1 MHPPRPKS
9 VQMDLFGPCPGS
21 QPLDT
26 PEWQSLPQPTRRRA
40 TVLMTRLFLEH
51 RRTEADADR
60 DPENGDV

>member
-1 MHPPRPKS
+1 MYLFRPKA
-9 VQMDLFGPCPGS
+9 VQLDLFRSSKGC

-26 PEWQSLPQPTRRRA
+26 PEWQSLPPPTRRRA